1 MKINDLTVD
10 GLEQENYFATQELI
24 DVVNAAIFLDKPLL
38 IEGPAG
44 TGKTFLAKTLSALLN
59 LELIRLQCHEGI
71 DEDKSVYE
79 WNYKKQL
86 LSIQKSEENEN
97 LFDEKY
103 LIKRPI
109 LSALTTEENSLFL
122 IDEIDRSDEEFEAL
136 LLEILAEN
144 QVTIPEFGTI
154 KGNENRITILTSNST
169 RELSDALRRR
179 CIYYYLDFPSIEI
192 ETKVF
197 MNSIEDIEE
206 NENLF
211 DEKYLIK
218 RPILTALT
226 TEENSL
232 FLIDEIDRSD
242 EEFEALLLEVLAEN
256 QVTIPEFGTIKGS
269 ENRITILTSNST
281 RELSDALRRRC
292 IYYYLDFPSIEIET
306 KVFMNSIED
315 IDENEAR
322 KYASL
327 VSFIR
332 SLSLNK
338 IPSLIESV
346 EWVKYNNSKD
356 QESVRSNLGILL
368 KDKSDQK
375 KYVEKLEESNEF
387 NQE

>member
-1 MKINDLTVD
+1 MNINDLTID
-10 GLEQENYFATQELI
+10 SLEKENYFATQELV

-44 TGKTFLAKTLSALLN
+44 TGKTFLAKTLSSLLN

-71 DEDKSVYE
+71 DEDKAVYE

-86 LSIQKSEENEN
+86 LSIQSSEKNEN

-109 LSALTTEENSLFL
+109 LTALTNIESSIFL

-154 KGNENRITILTSNST
+154 NGSDNRVTILTSNST

-179 CIYYYLDFPSIEI
+179 CIYYYLDFPSIDI
-192 ETKVF
+192 ESKVL
-197 MNSIEDIEE
+197 MNSIDKLDED
-206 NENLF
+206 
-211 DEKYLIK
+211 
-218 RPILTALT
+218 
-226 TEENSL
+226 
-232 FLIDEIDRSD
+232 
-242 EEFEALLLEVLAEN
+242 
-256 QVTIPEFGTIKGS
+256 
-269 ENRITILTSNST
+269 
-281 RELSDALRRRC
+281 DAKK
-292 IYYYLDFPSIEIET
+292 F
-306 KVFMNSIED
+306 
-315 IDENEAR
+315 
-322 KYASL
+322 ASL
-327 VSFIR
+327 ISFIR

-346 EWVKYNNSKD
+346 EWVKYNNSKNN
-356 QESVRSNLGILL
+356 ESIRSNLGILL

-375 KYVEKLEESNEF
+375 KYIEKLEESNEF
-387 NQE
+387 NQV

>member
-1 MKINDLTVD
+1 MKINDLTID
-10 GLEQENYFATQELI
+10 GLEHENYFATQELI

-44 TGKTFLAKTLSALLN
+44 TGKTYLAKTLSALLN

-136 LLEILAEN
+136 LLEI
-144 QVTIPEFGTI
+144 
-154 KGNENRITILTSNST
+154 
-169 RELSDALRRR
+169 
-179 CIYYYLDFPSIEI
+179 
-192 ETKVF
+192 
-197 MNSIEDIEE
+197 
-206 NENLF
+206 
-211 DEKYLIK
+211 
-218 RPILTALT
+218 
-226 TEENSL
+226 
-232 FLIDEIDRSD
+232 
-242 EEFEALLLEVLAEN
+242 LAEN

>member
-1 MKINDLTVD
+1 MNINDLTID
-10 GLEQENYFATQELI
+10 SLEKENYFATQELV

-44 TGKTFLAKTLSALLN
+44 TGKTFLAKTLSSLLD

-71 DEDKSVYE
+71 DEDKAVYE

-86 LSIQKSEENEN
+86 LSIQSSEKNEN

-109 LSALTTEENSLFL
+109 LTALTNKESSLFL

-154 KGNENRITILTSNST
+154 NGSDNRVTILTSNST

-179 CIYYYLDFPSIEI
+179 CIYYYLDFPSIDI
-192 ETKVF
+192 ESKVL
-197 MNSIEDIEE
+197 MNSIDKLDED
-206 NENLF
+206 
-211 DEKYLIK
+211 
-218 RPILTALT
+218 
-226 TEENSL
+226 
-232 FLIDEIDRSD
+232 
-242 EEFEALLLEVLAEN
+242 
-256 QVTIPEFGTIKGS
+256 
-269 ENRITILTSNST
+269 
-281 RELSDALRRRC
+281 DA
-292 IYYYLDFPSIEIET
+292 
-306 KVFMNSIED
+306 K
-315 IDENEAR
+315 

-327 VSFIR
+327 ISFVR

-346 EWVKYNNSKD
+346 EWVKYNNSKNN
-356 QESVRSNLGILL
+356 ESIRSNLGILL

-375 KYVEKLEESNEF
+375 KYIEKLEESNEF
-387 NQE
+387 NKE

>member
-1 MKINDLTVD
+1 MNINDLTID
-10 GLEQENYFATQELI
+10 SLEKENYFATQELV

-44 TGKTFLAKTLSALLN
+44 TGKTFLAKTLSSLLN

-71 DEDKSVYE
+71 DEDKAVYE

-86 LSIQKSEENEN
+86 LSIQSSEKNEN

-109 LSALTTEENSLFL
+109 LTALTNVESSIFL

-154 KGNENRITILTSNST
+154 NGSDNRVTILTSNST

-179 CIYYYLDFPSIEI
+179 CIYYYLDFPSIDI
-192 ETKVF
+192 ESKVL
-197 MNSIEDIEE
+197 MNSIDKLDED
-206 NENLF
+206 
-211 DEKYLIK
+211 
-218 RPILTALT
+218 
-226 TEENSL
+226 
-232 FLIDEIDRSD
+232 
-242 EEFEALLLEVLAEN
+242 
-256 QVTIPEFGTIKGS
+256 
-269 ENRITILTSNST
+269 
-281 RELSDALRRRC
+281 DAKK
-292 IYYYLDFPSIEIET
+292 F
-306 KVFMNSIED
+306 
-315 IDENEAR
+315 
-322 KYASL
+322 ASL
-327 VSFIR
+327 ISFIR

-346 EWVKYNNSKD
+346 EWVKYNNSKNN
-356 QESVRSNLGILL
+356 ESIRSNLGILL

-375 KYVEKLEESNEF
+375 KYIEKLEESNEF

>member
-1 MKINDLTVD
+1 MNINDLTID
-10 GLEQENYFATQELI
+10 SLEKENYFATQELV

-44 TGKTFLAKTLSALLN
+44 TGKTFLAKTLSSLLN

-71 DEDKSVYE
+71 DEDKAVYE

-86 LSIQKSEENEN
+86 LSIQSSEKNEN

-109 LSALTTEENSLFL
+109 LTALTNKESSLFL

-154 KGNENRITILTSNST
+154 NGSDNRVTILTSNST

-179 CIYYYLDFPSIEI
+179 CIYYYLDFPSIDI
-192 ETKVF
+192 ESKVL
-197 MNSIEDIEE
+197 MNSIDKLDED
-206 NENLF
+206 
-211 DEKYLIK
+211 
-218 RPILTALT
+218 
-226 TEENSL
+226 
-232 FLIDEIDRSD
+232 
-242 EEFEALLLEVLAEN
+242 
-256 QVTIPEFGTIKGS
+256 
-269 ENRITILTSNST
+269 
-281 RELSDALRRRC
+281 DA
-292 IYYYLDFPSIEIET
+292 
-306 KVFMNSIED
+306 K
-315 IDENEAR
+315 

-327 VSFIR
+327 ISFVR

-346 EWVKYNNSKD
+346 EWVKYNNSKNN
-356 QESVRSNLGILL
+356 ESIRSNLGILL

>member
-1 MKINDLTVD
+1 MKINDLTID
-10 GLEQENYFATQELI
+10 SLEKENYFATQELV

-44 TGKTFLAKTLSALLN
+44 TGKTFLAKTLSSLLN

-71 DEDKSVYE
+71 DEDKAVYE

-86 LSIQKSEENEN
+86 LSIQSSEKNEN

-109 LSALTTEENSLFL
+109 LTALTNKESSLFL

-154 KGNENRITILTSNST
+154 NGSDNRVTILTSNST

-179 CIYYYLDFPSIEI
+179 CIYYYLDFPSIDI
-192 ETKVF
+192 ESKVL
-197 MNSIEDIEE
+197 MNSIDKLDED
-206 NENLF
+206 
-211 DEKYLIK
+211 
-218 RPILTALT
+218 
-226 TEENSL
+226 
-232 FLIDEIDRSD
+232 
-242 EEFEALLLEVLAEN
+242 
-256 QVTIPEFGTIKGS
+256 
-269 ENRITILTSNST
+269 
-281 RELSDALRRRC
+281 DA
-292 IYYYLDFPSIEIET
+292 
-306 KVFMNSIED
+306 K
-315 IDENEAR
+315 

-327 VSFIR
+327 ISFVR

-346 EWVKYNNSKD
+346 EWVKYNNSKNN
-356 QESVRSNLGILL
+356 ESIRSNLGILL

-375 KYVEKLEESNEF
+375 KYIEKLEESNEF

>member
-1 MKINDLTVD
+1 MNINDLTID
-10 GLEQENYFATQELI
+10 SLEKENYFATQELV

-44 TGKTFLAKTLSALLN
+44 TGKTFLAKTLSSLLN

-71 DEDKSVYE
+71 DEDKAVYE

-86 LSIQKSEENEN
+86 LSIQSSEKNEN

-109 LSALTTEENSLFL
+109 LTALTNIESSIFL

-154 KGNENRITILTSNST
+154 NGSDNRVTILTSNST

-179 CIYYYLDFPSIEI
+179 CIYYYLDFPSIDI
-192 ETKVF
+192 ESKVL
-197 MNSIEDIEE
+197 MNSIDKLDED
-206 NENLF
+206 
-211 DEKYLIK
+211 
-218 RPILTALT
+218 
-226 TEENSL
+226 
-232 FLIDEIDRSD
+232 
-242 EEFEALLLEVLAEN
+242 
-256 QVTIPEFGTIKGS
+256 
-269 ENRITILTSNST
+269 
-281 RELSDALRRRC
+281 DAKK
-292 IYYYLDFPSIEIET
+292 F
-306 KVFMNSIED
+306 
-315 IDENEAR
+315 
-322 KYASL
+322 ASL
-327 VSFIR
+327 ISFIR

-346 EWVKYNNSKD
+346 EWVKYNNSKNN
-356 QESVRSNLGILL
+356 ESIRSNLGILL
-368 KDKSDQK
+368 KEKSDQK
-375 KYVEKLEESNEF
+375 KYIEKLEESNEF